1 MLNMK
6 IDEIKNYLSQLK
18 ENPELLDE
26 DSSIIEMTIN
36 DIIRAEKKYSF
47 GLGVTTQQDRQEE
60 IEKIILNAIERNI
73 NENKKN

>member
-1 MLNMK
+1 MK

-36 DIIRAEKKYSF
+36 DIIRAEKKYSY

>member
-36 DIIRAEKKYSF
+36 DIIRAEKKYSY